1 MSEQSTL
8 TTGPM
13 QGRNTIGEVT
23 EALHRFLLD
32 GWKSEGPKPRIEEDL
47 SFVPKDRE
55 EVVYVYMY
63 KTTQNTSLI
72 NSKRRRMAKFT
83 AEENAQGIL
92 DPKEVY
98 WERPPLY
105 LELHYLIA
113 VHSKFRSDA
122 ERLLGWLLLRLH
134 EATHLLY
141 RPRKYLLPDGQ
152 AVDST
157 GNQWGPENTGDE
169 VIYEKV
175 ALALVDDLTVGD
187 AINFFTIHEAPYV
200 GHGPPIRNRF
210 RFQPGSP
217 YGSQNQPT
225 VCRQRICQWPNAS
238 TPCAPHHRYKPRR
251 RRFLTLTPA
260 HE

>member
-122 ERLLGWLLLRLH
+122 ERLLGCFCGFTKRL
-134 EATHLLY
+134 TCC
-141 RPRKYLLPDGQ
+141 
-152 AVDST
+152 
-157 GNQWGPENTGDE
+157 
-169 VIYEKV
+169 
-175 ALALVDDLTVGD
+175 TV
-187 AINFFTIHEAPYV
+187 P
-200 GHGPPIRNRF
+200 
-210 RFQPGSP
+210 
-217 YGSQNQPT
+217 
-225 VCRQRICQWPNAS
+225 AS
-238 TPCAPHHRYKPRR
+238 TYCQMGRPWIPRATNGVQR
-251 RRFLTLTPA
+251 TRETR
-260 HE
+260 